1 MILTLEEWITK
12 YCLVINS
19 LESTNRGMLSLEST
33 NRGMLSLEST
43 NRGMLSLESTN
54 RGMLVRRLYVTA
66 TVSQWYD
73 DLQATTRYYLII
85 YHSDT
90 TTYRL
95 PLGIIWL
102 FITVIRRLT
111 GYHSVLSD
119 YLSQWY
125 DDLQATTR
133 YYLISLMCIELVVEV
148 LCLRWLL
155 GNILWTCVLF
165 VVHQWLVESS
175 AYVPNRPRQ
184 PVSHTTEAGSTH
196 PPKLSVTSQD
206 HLCQCRVWLSGC
218 CETWSA
224 G

>member
-12 YCLVINS
+12 YCLVIN
-19 LESTNRGMLSLEST
+19 SLEST

-119 YLSQWY
+119 FVNVHWAGCWGLVFTMVARQHIVNMRSVRRASMIGW
-125 DDLQATTR
+125 
-133 YYLISLMCIELVVEV
+133 IVSL
-148 LCLRWLL
+148 RA
-155 GNILWTCVLF
+155 
-165 VVHQWLVESS
+165 Q
-175 AYVPNRPRQ
+175 
-184 PVSHTTEAGSTH
+184 
-196 PPKLSVTSQD
+196 
-206 HLCQCRVWLSGC
+206 
-218 CETWSA
+218 
-224 G
+224 